1 MSGNL
6 IKNII
11 LATLLVWISFM
22 IGTEAAAD
30 IQSASLVICCI
41 VALFV
46 FIILGHNCWWLLF
59 ILSPVMGL
67 LPLGAIQQLP
77 IQYSIAFLIL
87 IYWII
92 MRLIGRAQ
100 FIWRSLL
107 WLDYSL
113 LFILLYIAL
122 TYYWNPVSVSA
133 FADHDTQII
142 GGKGY
147 IQILSAFIYYL
158 IISSIPY
165 DWEQIKKVLK
175 WMARLTVAASLVG
188 CIIIFIQGGDP
199 HTGMTIQEAAKHSR
213 FSAFLPVGRV
223 LFTFIVSLYPLYH
236 IIFSPVRLTLVIASV
251 IAVMLSG
258 FRNIVASL
266 AFFSLWTSIIYKNLL
281 LFICLSLC
289 TYGALIYCSSEKILE
304 DLPFG
309 VQRTLSAIPGI
320 KVSKEAKVDAEG
332 SVEWRKVMWKWA
344 LDPRTGYI
352 KDYVFGGGMGLDKY
366 QMQRWSTLLARGQI
380 DSGNLEM
387 FADKGL
393 WHNFYIETIS
403 TIGTVGLILV
413 IFFMLETLWLLMMI
427 EISLRHDASIF
438 YVVFAFAYFVQD
450 TVHHL
455 ISTGSSG
462 GVLMNTIGAGALA
475 KVICVEA
482 KKTGFII
489 RFCKRKHY
497 IPMAVKSLLKQEKY

>member
-1 MSGNL
+1 
-6 IKNII
+6 
-11 LATLLVWISFM
+11 M

-41 VALFV
+41 VTLFV

-59 ILSPVMGL
+59 ILPPVMGL
-67 LPLGAIQQLP
+67 LPLGAIQKLP
-77 IQYSIAFLIL
+77 MQYSIAFLIL

-100 FIWRSLL
+100 FIWRSLP
-107 WLDYSL
+107 WFDYSL
-113 LFILLYIAL
+113 FVILLYIAL
-122 TYYWNPVSVSA
+122 TYYWHPVSINA
-133 FADHDTQII
+133 FSDQDTQII

-175 WMARLTVAASLVG
+175 WMARLTVSASLISG
-188 CIIIFIQGGDP
+188 IIIFIQGGDS
-199 HTGMTIQEAAKHSR
+199 HTGMTIQEAAQHSR
-213 FSAFLPVGRV
+213 FSAFLPIGRA
-223 LFTFIVSLYPLYH
+223 LFTFIVGLYPLNH
-236 IIFSPVRLTLVIASV
+236 IIFSPVKLSLVIASV

-258 FRNIVASL
+258 FRNSVASL
-266 AFFSLWTSIIYKNLL
+266 AFFSLWASIIYKKFL
-281 LFICLSLC
+281 LFICLSLGA
-289 TYGALIYCSSEKILE
+289 YSALIYFSSEKMLE

-320 KVSKEAKVDAEG
+320 KVSKEAKSDAEG

-352 KDYVFGGGMGLDKY
+352 KDYVFGDGMGLDKY
-366 QMQRWSTLLARGQI
+366 QMQRWSTLLTRGQI
-380 DSGNLEM
+380 SSGDLEM
-387 FADKGL
+387 FADTGQ

-403 TIGTVGLILV
+403 TIGAVGLILL
-413 IFFMLETLWLLMMI
+413 IFFMLETLSLIMVVEM
-427 EISLRHDASIF
+427 SLRHDTSIF

-475 KVICVEA
+475 KVICIEA

-489 RFCKRKHY
+489 QFCKRKRY
-497 IPMAVKSLLKQEKY
+497 IPMAVRSLKQEKY